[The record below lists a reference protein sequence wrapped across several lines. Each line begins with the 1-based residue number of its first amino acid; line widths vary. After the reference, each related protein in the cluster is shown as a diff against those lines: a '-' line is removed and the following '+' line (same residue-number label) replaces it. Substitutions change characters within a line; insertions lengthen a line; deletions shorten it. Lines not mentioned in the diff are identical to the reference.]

1 MPQFYKL
8 GEVARMLK
16 VSPLTVRRW
25 VQGGK
30 LKAIHPE
37 GTRLYRIP
45 EASLKQF
52 IGEEWVEKLKPE
64 TPDGEKGEKPKT
76 RRRR

>member
-1 MPQFYKL
+1 MPKFYRL
-8 GEVARMLK
+8 SEVARMLK

-45 EASLKQF
+45 ETSLEQF
-52 IGEEWVEKLKPE
+52 IGEEWIEAIKPE
-64 TPDGEKGEKPKT
+64 PPAEDKGEKPKP
-76 RRRR
+76 RRR